1 MIEKAGAALG
11 IVLALRFHHSDRF
24 RCCRSR
30 ASKLADGRE
39 HFPPMPERDTE
50 FFEVLIGQVGQDRG
64 VDVVL
69 GKALGVLGH
78 AELFEP
84 VGNLVHRGAP
94 RGSMVAYA
102 ELLRHRQ

>member
-1 MIEKAGAALG
+1 
-11 IVLALRFHHSDRF
+11 
-24 RCCRSR
+24 
-30 ASKLADGRE
+30 
-39 HFPPMPERDTE
+39 MPKRDTE

-94 RGSMVAYA
+94 RGSVVACA
-102 ELLRHRQ
+102 ELHQTRQ